1 MQPVNLSR
9 VVSLSET
16 KSTVQDVVDLLKDE
30 PNQEKVEEASNI
42 LESLLDDL
50 SYTGGKR

>member
-1 MQPVNLSR
+1 MQPVTLGR
-9 VVSLSET
+9 VVSISET
-16 KSTVQDVVDLLKDE
+16 KSTVQDVVELLKGGPKE
-30 PNQEKVEEASNI
+30 KKVEEASNI